1 MNTYHKFCPNVFL
14 AKCDE
19 KHEKGEVIEV
29 TIKNIMKVDFTKF
42 PLFTGIDKQDMVIAD
57 IRKDIADGIYRN
69 VPGLPAHVL
78 AEKIYRNE
86 LVELADDE
94 IHILDLYTSASVGQL
109 ADSWQDYKKNNL
121 ETETGK

>member
-1 MNTYHKFCPNVFL
+1 
-14 AKCDE
+14 
-19 KHEKGEVIEV
+19 
-29 TIKNIMKVDFTKF
+29 MKVDFTKF
-42 PLFTGIDKQDMVIAD
+42 PLFTGIDRQDMVIAD

-109 ADSWQDYKKNNL
+109 ATHGRIIRKTIWKLVNKKYY
-121 ETETGK
+121 GKDGIK

>member
-1 MNTYHKFCPNVFL
+1 
-14 AKCDE
+14 
-19 KHEKGEVIEV
+19 
-29 TIKNIMKVDFTKF
+29 MKVDFTKF
-42 PLFTGIDKQDMVIAD
+42 PLFTGIDRQDMVIAD

-94 IHILDLYTSASVGQL
+94 IHILDLYTSARWGSLPTHGRIIRKTIWKLKLVN
-109 ADSWQDYKKNNL
+109 KKYY
-121 ETETGK
+121 GKDGIK

>member
-1 MNTYHKFCPNVFL
+1 
-14 AKCDE
+14 
-19 KHEKGEVIEV
+19 
-29 TIKNIMKVDFTKF
+29 MKVDFTKF
-42 PLFTGIDKQDMVIAD
+42 PLFTGIDRQDMVIAD

-109 ADSWQDYKKNNL
+109 ADS
-121 ETETGK
+121 

>member
-1 MNTYHKFCPNVFL
+1 
-14 AKCDE
+14 
-19 KHEKGEVIEV
+19 
-29 TIKNIMKVDFTKF
+29 MKVDFTKF
-42 PLFTGIDKQDMVIAD
+42 PLFTGIDRQDMVIAD

-94 IHILDLYTSASVGQL
+94 IHILDLYTSVSFRTLEILQCYHPCECKHL
-109 ADSWQDYKKNNL
+109 ARL
-121 ETETGK
+121 EV